1 MRGSLD
7 RSSGARRCHCPAQ
20 ERKDS
25 GHVSVAVSLPDDIR
39 LITTCPQSKDVPRG
53 EYRERVEAIS
63 RWSENAGCD
72 GMLVYTDNSIADP
85 WLVAQVALRATKSLA
100 PLVAV
105 QPLYMHPVW
114 AAKMIATLAT
124 LHARRV
130 DVNMVA
136 GGFRNDLLALG
147 DNLEHDRRYDRL
159 VEYAQVMR
167 LALEAPGTFSF
178 SGELYEVT
186 NARVRPSM
194 PAELLPRFFVSGS
207 SAAGLAAAWALGA
220 TGVKYPQPARDEAAP
235 AGNQEVDLG
244 IRVGIV
250 TRDSDR
256 EAWEIAQ
263 RRFPAD
269 RRGQVA
275 HQLAM
280 SVSDSEWHR
289 QLAEREDD
297 EEPSLDPYWLWPFQ
311 NYRTFCPYLVGS
323 YERVGAEIAAYL
335 QRGFRAFILDIP
347 TAPEELAHSRV
358 AFERA
363 FEAVVS
369 CPR

>member
-1 MRGSLD
+1 M
-7 RSSGARRCHCPAQ
+7 
-20 ERKDS
+20 
-25 GHVSVAVSLPDDIR
+25 
-39 LITTCPQSKDVPRG
+39 ITTCPQSKDVPRG
-53 EYRERVEAIS
+53 DYLERVEAVS
-63 RWSENAGCD
+63 RWSEDAGCD

-85 WLVAQVALRATKSLA
+85 WLVAQVALRATKTVA

-105 QPLYMHPVW
+105 QPLYMHPAW
-114 AAKMIATLAT
+114 AAKMVASLAN
-124 LHARRV
+124 LHGRRV

-136 GGFRNDLLALG
+136 GGFRNDLLSLG
-147 DNLEHDRRYDRL
+147 DDLEHDRRYDRL

-167 LALEAPGTFSF
+167 LALEAAGPFSF
-178 SGELYEVT
+178 SGEFYEVT
-186 NARVRPSM
+186 NARLRPSL
-194 PAELLPRFFVSGS
+194 PAELMPRFFVSGS
-207 SAAGLAAAWALGA
+207 SDAGLAAARALGA

-235 AGNQEVDLG
+235 AGDDDLALG

-250 TRDSDR
+250 TRETDSA
-256 EAWEIAQ
+256 AWEVAQ

-269 RRGQVA
+269 RRGQVT

-280 SVSDSEWHR
+280 SVSDSEWHK

-297 EEPSLDPYWLWPFQ
+297 EEPSIDPYWLWPFQ

-335 QRGFRAFILDIP
+335 EHGFRTFILDIP
-347 TAPEELAHSRV
+347 PAPEELTHSRV

-369 CPR
+369 

>member
-1 MRGSLD
+1 MRAA
-7 RSSGARRCHCPAQ
+7 GAAPS
-20 ERKDS
+20 KPYS
-25 GHVSVAVSLPDDIR
+25 VPVSFANDIR
-39 LITTCPQSKDVPRG
+39 LITTCPQSKDVPAG
-53 EYRERVEAIS
+53 EYLERVEAIS
-63 RWSENAGCD
+63 RWSDDAGCD

-85 WLVAQVALRATKSLA
+85 WLVAQVALRATKALV

-105 QPLYMHPVW
+105 QPLYMHPAW
-114 AAKMIATLAT
+114 AAKMVATLAT
-124 LHARRV
+124 LHGRRI

-147 DNLEHDRRYDRL
+147 DDLEHDRRYDRL

-167 LALEAPGTFSF
+167 LALESPGSWSF
-178 SGELYEVT
+178 AGEFYEVT
-186 NARVRPSM
+186 NARLRPAL
-194 PAELLPRFFVSGS
+194 PAELQPRFFVSGS
-207 SAAGLAAAWALGA
+207 SAAGLAAARTLGA
-220 TGVKYPQPARDEAAP
+220 TGVKYPQPARDEPIP
-235 AGNQEVDLG
+235 AGDEGIALG

-250 TRDSDR
+250 TRETDR

-269 RRGQVA
+269 RRGQLT

-323 YERVGAEIAAYL
+323 YERVGAELAAYL
-335 QRGFRAFILDIP
+335 QRGFRTFILDIP
-347 TAPEELAHSRV
+347 AAAEELSHSRV

-363 FEAVVS
+363 LEAVVS
-369 CPR
+369 